1 MGASGEEGEDCQ
13 GLLFSGQQE
22 ADEHHHHPVLRSS
35 LGCLGV
41 KVRLV
46 RENEA
51 SSFFLGLFSDVRSL
65 LRYVHVHA
73 YFVTLRWYS
82 SFIEV
87 GVGQPEVYVK
97 SAHVSLYN
105 NREI

>member
-1 MGASGEEGEDCQ
+1 MYM
-13 GLLFSGQQE
+13 
-22 ADEHHHHPVLRSS
+22 P
-35 LGCLGV
+35 
-41 KVRLV
+41 
-46 RENEA
+46 
-51 SSFFLGLFSDVRSL
+51 
-65 LRYVHVHA
+65 

-87 GVGQPEVYVK
+87 GVGQPKVYVK